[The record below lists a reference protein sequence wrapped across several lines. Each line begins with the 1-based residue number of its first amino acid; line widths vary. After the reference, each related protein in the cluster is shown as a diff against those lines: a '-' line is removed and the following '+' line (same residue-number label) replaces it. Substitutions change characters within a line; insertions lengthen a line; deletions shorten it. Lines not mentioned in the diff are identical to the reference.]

1 MEENKVMETVTEE
14 TNTDLVDVSNGE
26 DVCESSGGIVSAL
39 PKIGVAA
46 GVIALGALG
55 VRKGVKWL
63 KNRPHYKLVKVDP
76 DDFIEDLEDS
86 VDIDYDEEIDSGEE
100 S

>member
-14 TNTDLVDVSNGE
+14 TGRDLV
-26 DVCESSGGIVSAL
+26 ESTDNDGVYEYSGGIASAL
-39 PKIGVAA
+39 PKIGVAVGIIAA
-46 GVIALGALG
+46 GAVGI
-55 VRKGVKWL
+55 RKGAKWL

-76 DDFIEDLEDS
+76 KTEEDNEEPE
-86 VDIDYDEEIDSGEE
+86 VIDYDEKEVIE